1 VHDYFDILGV
11 SRDAPAQEIRRA
23 CARRACAGHP
33 DFLDADASGLRPRV
47 DDPRGDYRHLA
58 DVAVDFVA
66 MSDIAARMQAA
77 FFRRPAR

>member
-1 VHDYFDILGV
+1 MHDYFDILGV

-33 DFLDADASGLRPRV
+33 DFLEAEAGRARPRV
-47 DDPRGDYRHLA
+47 DDPRDDYRQLA
-58 DVAVDFVA
+58 DVAVDFVD

-77 FFRRPAR
+77 FFHRPTR